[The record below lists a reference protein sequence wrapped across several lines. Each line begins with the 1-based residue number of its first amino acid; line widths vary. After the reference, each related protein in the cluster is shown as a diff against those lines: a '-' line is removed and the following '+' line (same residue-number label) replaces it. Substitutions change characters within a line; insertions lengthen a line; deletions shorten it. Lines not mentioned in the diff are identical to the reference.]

1 MRDRSAMEKPRT
13 VSTRD
18 GPAEAHTGD
27 PAVCQGCSRP
37 ISDRFLLRADGALWH
52 ERCLHCCCCLEP
64 LTHLCYCRD
73 RRLYCKRDYHRLF
86 SARCP
91 ACSRPISPSE
101 RVLRAPL
108 SGRPFHVRCFRC
120 ALCRRTLRTGDRFL
134 LLRDGSPACS
144 GHGGGGAT
152 GQEADRAGIRRR
164 APPPLTEPRR
174 SIGASSTR
182 LKRPRTIL
190 TPQQRRAFKASFEM
204 SSKPSRKVREML
216 AAETG
221 LNVRVVQVWFQNQR
235 AKMKKLARRQQQN
248 QLQQL
253 DGAEWLWSERRE
265 RRGPERGRRDSPVSA
280 AVRMEERAGVGG
292 SRRDETPFPPAEPFG
307 EGLTPPLLPGD
318 HLHPYGHA
326 SYFHCGGDRK
336 PPHCIVG
343 HAEPLPPAAA
353 PARAKLGNPIE
364 HLYSMQSAYFT
375 S

>member
-1 MRDRSAMEKPRT
+1 
-13 VSTRD
+13 
-18 GPAEAHTGD
+18 
-27 PAVCQGCSRP
+27 
-37 ISDRFLLRADGALWH
+37 
-52 ERCLHCCCCLEP
+52 
-64 LTHLCYCRD
+64 
-73 RRLYCKRDYHRLF
+73 LF

-91 ACSRPISPSE
+91 ACTRPISPTE

-108 SGRPFHVRCFRC
+108 SGRPFHARCFRC
-120 ALCRRTLRTGDRFL
+120 ALCRATLRPGDRFL

-144 GHGGGGAT
+144 GHGGGG
-152 GQEADRAGIRRR
+152 GG
-164 APPPLTEPRR
+164 
-174 SIGASSTR
+174 GGKR

-235 AKMKKLARRQQQN
+235 AKRCRLA
-248 QLQQL
+248 
-253 DGAEWLWSERRE
+253 
-265 RRGPERGRRDSPVSA
+265 DSPVSAAA

-292 SRRDETPFPPAEPFG
+292 SRRDETHFPPAEPFG

-336 PPHCIVG
+336 PQHCIVG
-343 HAEPLPPAAA
+343 HAEPLPLPPAAA
-353 PARAKLGNPIE
+353 AAAAARAKLGNPIQ